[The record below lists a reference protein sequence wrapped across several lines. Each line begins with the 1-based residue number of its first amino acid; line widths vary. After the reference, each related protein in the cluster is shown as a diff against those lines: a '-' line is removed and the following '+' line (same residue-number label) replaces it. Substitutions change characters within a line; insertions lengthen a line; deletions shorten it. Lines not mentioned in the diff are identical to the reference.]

1 MEPLLTPEELRVLG
15 CLIEKG
21 ITTPDYYPMTLNA
34 LTAACNQKT
43 NRAPVVQYDEK
54 TVVRALDSLRDK
66 ELTRVVSG
74 HDMRVPKYYH
84 RFTDARG
91 FSGPEVAV
99 LCELMLAGAPDAG
112 GGRAGVAARPRQPH
126 APLRGAAP
134 RWRPCWSRRDGRG
147 DRLPGGPGRRGRGRQ
162 AAPSARIQG
171 VPLRPPARGSPR
183 DRRELQDRAARRRP
197 RGRGREGPPRRPEAA
212 RLAAAAEDQRLER
225 LEAAVAM
232 GDDRGDRLALRES
245 AFEEFRRQFE

>member
-34 LTAACNQKT
+34 LTAACNQKS
-43 NRAPVVQYDEK
+43 NRDPVVQYDEK

-84 RFTDARG
+84 RFADARG
-91 FSGPEVAV
+91 FSGPEAAV
-99 LCELMLAGAPDAG
+99 LCELMLRGPQTPGELRSRGSRMHRFEDLAAVEAVLESLAGREAGAAVV
-112 GGRAGVAARPRQPH
+112 RLPRQPGFKESRFAH
-126 APLRGAAP
+126 LLGDPPEIEEPAGDAPAGP
-134 RWRPCWSRRDGRG
+134 GE
-147 DRLPGGPGRRGRGRQ
+147 PGG
-162 AAPSARIQG
+162 A
-171 VPLRPPARGSPR
+171 
-183 DRRELQDRAARRRP
+183 
-197 RGRGREGPPRRPEAA
+197 RPEAA

-225 LEAAVAM
+225 LEAAVAEM
-232 GDDRGDRLALRES
+232 AAEIASLRDS
-245 AFEEFRRQFE
+245 FEEFRRQFE

>member
-34 LTAACNQKT
+34 LTAACNQKS
-43 NRAPVVQYDEK
+43 NRDPVVQYDEK

-84 RFTDARG
+84 RFADARG
-91 FSGPEVAV
+91 FSGPEAAV
-99 LCELMLAGAPDAG
+99 LCELMLRGPQTPGELRSRGSRMHRFEDLAAVEAVLESLAGREAGAAVV
-112 GGRAGVAARPRQPH
+112 RLPRQP
-126 APLRGAAP
+126 GFKE
-134 RWRPCWSRRDGRG
+134 SRFAHLLG
-147 DRLPGGPGRRGRGRQ
+147 DPPEIEEPAGDASAGPGEPGG
-162 AAPSARIQG
+162 A
-171 VPLRPPARGSPR
+171 
-183 DRRELQDRAARRRP
+183 
-197 RGRGREGPPRRPEAA
+197 RPEAA

-225 LEAAVAM
+225 LEAAVAEM
-232 GDDRGDRLALRES
+232 AAEIASLRES
-245 AFEEFRRQFE
+245 FEEFRRQFE

>member
-34 LTAACNQKT
+34 LTAACNQKS
-43 NRAPVVQYDEK
+43 NRDPVVQYDEK

-84 RFTDARG
+84 RFADARG
-91 FSGPEVAV
+91 FSGPEAAV
-99 LCELMLAGAPDAG
+99 LCELMLRGPQTPGELRSRGSRMHRFEDLSAVEAVLESLAGREAGAA
-112 GGRAGVAARPRQPH
+112 VVKLPRQPGFKESRFAH
-126 APLRGAAP
+126 LLGDPPGIEEPAGDAPAGP
-134 RWRPCWSRRDGRG
+134 GE
-147 DRLPGGPGRRGRGRQ
+147 PGG
-162 AAPSARIQG
+162 A
-171 VPLRPPARGSPR
+171 
-183 DRRELQDRAARRRP
+183 
-197 RGRGREGPPRRPEAA
+197 RPEAA

-225 LEAAVAM
+225 LEAAVAEM
-232 GDDRGDRLALRES
+232 AAEIASLRDS
-245 AFEEFRRQFE
+245 FEEFRRQFE

>member
-99 LCELMLAGAPDAG
+99 LCELMLRGPQTPG
-112 GGRAGVAARPRQPH
+112 ELRGRGSRMHPFEDRAEVEAVLESLAAREGGAAVVKLPRQP
-126 APLRGAAP
+126 GFKE
-134 RWRPCWSRRDGRG
+134 SRFAHLLG
-147 DRLPGGPGRRGRGRQ
+147 DPPEIEEPPGDAGPGEPGG
-162 AAPSARIQG
+162 A
-171 VPLRPPARGSPR
+171 
-183 DRRELQDRAARRRP
+183 
-197 RGRGREGPPRRPEAA
+197 RPEAA

-225 LEAAVAM
+225 LEAAVAEM
-232 GDDRGDRLALRES
+232 TAEIASLRA